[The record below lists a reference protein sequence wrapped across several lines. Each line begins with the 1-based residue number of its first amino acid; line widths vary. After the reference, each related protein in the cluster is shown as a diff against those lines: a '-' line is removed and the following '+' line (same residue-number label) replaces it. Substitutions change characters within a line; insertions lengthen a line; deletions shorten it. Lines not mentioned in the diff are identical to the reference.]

1 MRNYKLYLQDML
13 EAVQKIEKYTKG
25 MNFQQFEKSDLVID
39 GVIRNLEVIGEAS
52 KQVPSDIKK
61 EFKDIEWKKIS
72 GLRDILIH
80 AYFGVDIQIIWDVT
94 QNNVPLLKKN
104 LQTYLRK

>member
-25 MNFQQFEKSDLVID
+25 MSFHQFEKSDLVID

-52 KQVPSDIKK
+52 KQIPADIKK

-80 AYFGVDIQIIWDVT
+80 AYFGVDIQIIWDIT

-104 LQTYLRK
+104 LQTYLKK

>member
-52 KQVPSDIKK
+52 KQVPADVKK